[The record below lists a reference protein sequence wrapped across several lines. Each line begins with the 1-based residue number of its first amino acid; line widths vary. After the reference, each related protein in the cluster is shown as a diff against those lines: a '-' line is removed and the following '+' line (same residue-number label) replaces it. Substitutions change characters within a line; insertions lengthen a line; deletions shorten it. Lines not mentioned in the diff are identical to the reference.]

1 MISYYSL
8 QQINSSFEP
17 ALSEVTH
24 QVIQSGWYLQ
34 GEENKKFEL
43 AFAKY
48 CGAKYC
54 VGVGNGVEALCLIF
68 MAYQTMGIMAK
79 EDEVIV
85 PANTCIATIVGVL
98 RAGMK
103 PVLCEPLLN
112 TCNIDVSKIEKLI
125 SNRTRAILPVHLYG
139 RCVDMEPILDIAQR
153 YQLKVVEDCAQAHGA
168 IYKNKR
174 VGNWG
179 DAAGFSFYPSKNLG
193 ALGDAGGVVTN
204 DEELARLVRILANYG
219 SSAKYVHDYM
229 GINSRLDEMQA
240 AILSLKLK
248 RLDADNQRRREI
260 AKRYAEGIHN
270 PFVRILPNNIWT
282 DNVFHI
288 FPIFTTERDSLQQF
302 LLDEGIQTLIHYPI
316 PPHLQKAMSE
326 YAKNSFPIT
335 EQIHREELSLPI
347 SPLLTDE
354 EVNTII
360 DAVNRFGSKRLLKE
374 YHSINQQTS
383 QSILI

>member
-383 QSILI
+383 QSIFI

>member
-1 MISYYSL
+1 MLFRS
-8 QQINSSFEP
+8 
-17 ALSEVTH
+17 
-24 QVIQSGWYLQ
+24 
-34 GEENKKFEL
+34 
-43 AFAKY
+43 
-48 CGAKYC
+48 
-54 VGVGNGVEALCLIF
+54 
-68 MAYQTMGIMAK
+68 
-79 EDEVIV
+79 
-85 PANTCIATIVGVL
+85 
-98 RAGMK
+98 
-103 PVLCEPLLN
+103 
-112 TCNIDVSKIEKLI
+112 
-125 SNRTRAILPVHLYG
+125 
-139 RCVDMEPILDIAQR
+139 
-153 YQLKVVEDCAQAHGA
+153 
-168 IYKNKR
+168 
-174 VGNWG
+174 
-179 DAAGFSFYPSKNLG
+179 
-193 ALGDAGGVVTN
+193 
-204 DEELARLVRILANYG
+204 
-219 SSAKYVHDYM
+219 
-229 GINSRLDEMQA
+229 
-240 AILSLKLK
+240 
-248 RLDADNQRRREI
+248 
-260 AKRYAEGIHN
+260 HN

>member
-174 VGNWG
+174 VCIWFY
-179 DAAGFSFYPSKNLG
+179 AAGFSFYPSKNRG
-193 ALGDAGGVVTN
+193 AFVVAGGVCTHA
-204 DEELARLVRILANYG
+204 EALSLLVLFFGIFL
-219 SSAKYVHDYM
+219 SSAKSY
-229 GINSRLDEMQA
+229 
-240 AILSLKLK
+240 
-248 RLDADNQRRREI
+248 
-260 AKRYAEGIHN
+260 
-270 PFVRILPNNIWT
+270 PF
-282 DNVFHI
+282 
-288 FPIFTTERDSLQQF
+288 
-302 LLDEGIQTLIHYPI
+302 
-316 PPHLQKAMSE
+316 
-326 YAKNSFPIT
+326 
-335 EQIHREELSLPI
+335 
-347 SPLLTDE
+347 
-354 EVNTII
+354 
-360 DAVNRFGSKRLLKE
+360 
-374 YHSINQQTS
+374 
-383 QSILI
+383 